1 MRLSLLALCLFFGSP
16 SFSQGVNN
24 LPANS
29 MKTIFLN
36 FHLKEV
42 STGKNEV
49 ALIDFD
55 VVSYHT
61 KEFASMKESVNNAI
75 LVLLKNADGEII
87 AQQTVASPIN
97 ENLEV
102 PSQDGTIQAVTVA
115 KPEADFS
122 VRLPFNQTA
131 RKVEVYQLDANKKLT
146 QLAVFNLQ

>member
-1 MRLSLLALCLFFGSP
+1 MRLSLLAFVLFFGSP

-49 ALIDFD
+49 ELKDFE

-61 KEFASMKESVNNAI
+61 KEFASMKESVSNAI

-87 AQQTVASPIN
+87 AQQTVTSPIN

-102 PSQDGTIQAVTVA
+102 PSQDGNIQSVTIA
-115 KPEADFS
+115 KPEANFS
-122 VRLPFNQTA
+122 VRLPYNNTA
-131 RKVEVYQLDANKKLT
+131 RKVEVYQLSNKKLI
-146 QLAVFNLQ
+146 QLASFNLK